1 MRKIIHIDAD
11 SFYASVEIRN
21 QPQLA
26 DQPVAIGGSPDKRG
40 VVATCNYVARKFGVH
55 SAMSS
60 ARALSLCPDLIFLRP
75 NFPLYKSVSAEMHE
89 IFRRYTDQIQPLSLD
104 EAYLDVSGVTLC
116 QGSATLIAES
126 IRSAVHNELKI
137 TVSAGVAP
145 NKFLAK
151 VASDWNKPNGLMAI
165 PPDKVAEFVAQ
176 LPVHKINGV
185 GKVTAAKMNRNGIYT
200 CQDLQRYTLPELVE
214 LFGSHGVSLFDYARG
229 VDNRPVSISRLRK
242 SLSVERTFNQ
252 DISDLNVLQTRVEDV
267 FVELT
272 NRYGGL
278 QSRYSVSKRFVKV
291 KFSDFTR
298 TTMEESLSSI
308 DSQSKPEPWQNLEA
322 FKRLARSAVERQTKA
337 VRLIGLGVRLIP
349 VESEAAARQ
358 LDLFTNLE

>member
-1 MRKIIHIDAD
+1 M
-11 SFYASVEIRN
+11 EIRN

-26 DQPVAIGGSPDKRG
+26 DKPVAIGGSPDKRG

-151 VASDWNKPNGLMAI
+151 VASDWNKPNG
-165 PPDKVAEFVAQ
+165 
-176 LPVHKINGV
+176 
-185 GKVTAAKMNRNGIYT
+185 
-200 CQDLQRYTLPELVE
+200 
-214 LFGSHGVSLFDYARG
+214 
-229 VDNRPVSISRLRK
+229 
-242 SLSVERTFNQ
+242 
-252 DISDLNVLQTRVEDV
+252 
-267 FVELT
+267 
-272 NRYGGL
+272 
-278 QSRYSVSKRFVKV
+278 
-291 KFSDFTR
+291 
-298 TTMEESLSSI
+298 
-308 DSQSKPEPWQNLEA
+308 
-322 FKRLARSAVERQTKA
+322 
-337 VRLIGLGVRLIP
+337 
-349 VESEAAARQ
+349 
-358 LDLFTNLE
+358 